1 MQQDTLVNL
10 ESALALL
17 ILLPVVSVLM
27 RRFGGA
33 LAQMARVQET
43 RRILLAA
50 VATLSTG
57 TAFYNFAE
65 GWTWLDSIYFSIVTL
80 ATVGYGDLAPK
91 TTGGKIFTIGYP
103 AVGIGILAD
112 FVRTIAQI
120 HDEKN
125 R

>member
-17 ILLPVVSVLM
+17 ILVLVVSVLM
-27 RRFGGA
+27 RRFRGASAQNGPSAGDSAHSAGRGGNF
-33 LAQMARVQET
+33 
-43 RRILLAA
+43 
-50 VATLSTG
+50 STS
-57 TAFYNFAE
+57 TAFYHFAE

-91 TTGGKIFTIGYP
+91 TTGGKILHHRLPRGR
-103 AVGIGILAD
+103 IGILAD

-120 HDEKN
+120 HDQKN